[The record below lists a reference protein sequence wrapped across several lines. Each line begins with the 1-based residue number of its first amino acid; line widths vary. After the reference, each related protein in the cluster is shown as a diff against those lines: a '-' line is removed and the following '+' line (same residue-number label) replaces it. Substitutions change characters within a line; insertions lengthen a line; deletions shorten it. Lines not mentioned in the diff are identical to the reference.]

1 MSIDTTRTSKY
12 FLVCAG
18 GTGMRC
24 LQSFI
29 NLCSVGMFSGQTIDV
44 LLLDTDAENK
54 DKKNTENL
62 IQKYSK
68 LMHNNGE
75 SKSNKAGEFFSANI
89 NLYTF
94 IPDYSKETTKR
105 FTLIS
110 EIEKGDPL
118 VNKRL
123 GDLFYEEPVQEFDLS
138 HGYRA
143 QTHLGS
149 YLMYH
154 AFIDEIRKANS
165 NDDYKYSSQL
175 YKFVDRI
182 REANNEGEARIFSL
196 GSTFGGTGAS
206 SIPVMPIAITD
217 AAKIISGGMVQMDN
231 LFYGASLLSNY
242 FTFPSPSDAHKAK
255 DGIIADAQFFPYN
268 SAAALMYYI
277 KNQTILDTYKRFYIL
292 GWGEFNKIN
301 TADYKMKISGAKEG
315 KTATGG
321 KKQENPAHILEFMCA
336 FAAKHFFES
345 GKADDL
351 KTISKTEMVF
361 KGIEAMSKG
370 DEKIPVINFDDLVAS
385 PKGTSEKGIDDQ
397 FKENLYAF
405 MAFSSLLQERYKGRT
420 ENFLSDL
427 STYNSTYSL
436 TEMQIEALDHHCSYF
451 AMRTDTHDGD
461 EINIPGWFPQM
472 WHSLNEAP
480 EGTFLGIDPLVF
492 GKAIHKEDAKWM
504 PKWHKLYTE
513 TSNDNPFDVFVKR
526 FKKLNGSKDGAT
538 YEEFIND
545 IRKTFRSLT
554 EITIDPDENKI
565 KSENLEEQ
573 LN

>member
-1 MSIDTTRTSKY
+1 MSDTTRTSKY

-29 NLCSVGMFSGQTIDV
+29 NMCSLGMFSGQTIDV

-94 IPDYSKETTKR
+94 IPDYSTETTKR

-110 EIEKGDPL
+110 ELEKGDPA
-118 VNKRL
+118 VNRRL

-182 REANNEGEARIFSL
+182 REANSEGEARIFSL

-206 SIPVMPIAITD
+206 SIPVMPIAISD
-217 AAKIISGGMVQMDN
+217 SAKIISGGMVQMEN

-277 KNQTILDTYKRFYIL
+277 KDQTILDTYKRFYIL
-292 GWGEFNKIN
+292 GWGEFNKVN
-301 TADYKMKISGAKEG
+301 TADYKMKISGKKES

-321 KKQENPAHILEFMCA
+321 KKQENPAHILEFMSA
-336 FAAKHFFES
+336 FAAKHFFEK
-345 GKADDL
+345 GKAEEL
-351 KTISKTEMVF
+351 KTVSRTEMVF
-361 KGIEAMSKG
+361 KGIEAISKG
-370 DEKIPVINFDDLVAS
+370 DEKIPVINFEDLVS
-385 PKGTSEKGIDDQ
+385 TPSKSGEVSIDEQ
-397 FKENLYAF
+397 FRSNTYAF
-405 MAFSSLLQERYKGRT
+405 FAFSSLIQERYRGRT
-420 ENFLSDL
+420 ENLLNDL
-427 STYNSTYSL
+427 STYNSSYEL
-436 TEMQIEALDHHCSYF
+436 TDEQLEALDHHCSYF
-451 AMRTDTHDGD
+451 AMRKETIEGD
-461 EINIPGWFPQM
+461 EINIPGWFPQL

-480 EGTFLGIDPLVF
+480 DGTFLGMNPIVF
-492 GKAIHKEDAKWM
+492 GSPIVKGDVKWL
-504 PKWHKLYTE
+504 PKWHYLYEE
-513 TSNDNPFDVFVKR
+513 TIDDNPFDVFVKR
-526 FKKLNGSKDGAT
+526 FKKINGSVRKGT
-538 YEEFIND
+538 YGDFMSH
-545 IRKTFRSLT
+545 IRKTFTSFS
-554 EITIDPDENKI
+554 EISIDPDTTVVN
-565 KSENLEEQ
+565 SESLEEQ
-573 LN
+573 

>member
-1 MSIDTTRTSKY
+1 MAKDTTRTSKY

-24 LQSFI
+24 FQSFI
-29 NLCSVGMFSGQTIDV
+29 NLCALGMFSGQTIDV

-54 DKKNTENL
+54 DKKNSENL
-62 IQKYSK
+62 IQKYTK
-68 LMHNNGE
+68 LMHSSGE
-75 SKSNKAGEFFSANI
+75 AKANKAGDFFSAQI

-110 EIEKGDPL
+110 EIEKGDPA

-154 AFIDEIRKANS
+154 AFIDEIRKAS
-165 NDDYKYSSQL
+165 ANDDYKNSSDL

-277 KNQTILDTYKRFYIL
+277 KDKTILKTYKRFYIL
-292 GWGEFNKIN
+292 GWGDFNKIN
-301 TADYKMKISGAKEG
+301 VADYKMKISGKKEG

-336 FAAKHFFES
+336 FAAKHFFEN
-345 GKADDL
+345 GKVEDL
-351 KTISKTEMVF
+351 ISIGSTQMMF

-370 DEKIPVINFDDLVAS
+370 DEKIPVINFEDLVSS
-385 PKGTSEKGIDDQ
+385 PTEKLNAKGVDDQ
-397 FKENLYAF
+397 FQENLYAF
-405 MAFSSLLQERYKGRT
+405 LAFCSLLQERYEGRS
-420 ENFLSDL
+420 ENLLSDL
-427 STYNSTYSL
+427 ATYNSSYELSEEEIESL
-436 TEMQIEALDHHCSYF
+436 DFFCSYF
-451 AMRTDTHDGD
+451 SVRKETNDGD
-461 EINIPGWFPQM
+461 EIMIPGWFPQM

-480 EGTFLGIDPLVF
+480 DGTFLGINPIVF
-492 GKAIHKEDAKWM
+492 GKQTNWM
-504 PKWHKLYTE
+504 PNWSHLYEE
-513 TSNDNPFDVFVKR
+513 TANDNPFDVFVKK
-526 FKKLNGSKDGAT
+526 FKKINKSANGAN
-538 YEEFIND
+538 YNQFIKD
-545 IRKTFRSLT
+545 IRATFTSFNS
-554 EITIDPDENKI
+554 IKQSPDAARI
-565 KSENLEEQ
+565 KQEKLEEID
-573 LN
+573 N

>member
-1 MSIDTTRTSKY
+1 MIDTTKTSKY

-29 NLCSVGMFSGQTIDV
+29 NLCSVGMFAGQTIDV

-62 IQKYSK
+62 MQKYTK
-68 LMHNNGE
+68 LMHNTGE
-75 SKSNKAGEFFSANI
+75 AKSNKAGEFFSANI

-110 EIEKGDPL
+110 EIEKGDPS

-154 AFIDEIRKANS
+154 AFIEEIRKANAS
-165 NDDYKYSSQL
+165 DDYKYSSQL
-175 YKFVDRI
+175 YKFIDRI

-217 AAKIISGGMVQMDN
+217 AAKIISGGMVNMDN

-277 KNQTILDTYKRFYIL
+277 KDKTILKTYKRFYIL

-321 KKQENPAHILEFMCA
+321 KAQENPGHILEFISA
-336 FAAKHFFES
+336 FSAKHFFEQ
-345 GKADDL
+345 GKVDDL
-351 KTISKTEMVF
+351 TLIKSTEMMF
-361 KGIEAMSKG
+361 KGIDVMSKG
-370 DEKIPVINFDDLVAS
+370 DEKIPVFNFDDLVAS
-385 PKGTSEKGIDDQ
+385 PAQSGDKGIDEQ
-397 FKENLYAF
+397 LQENLYAF
-405 MAFSSLLQERYKGRT
+405 MAFSSLLQERYAGRV
-420 ENFLSDL
+420 ENLLSDL
-427 STYNSTYSL
+427 ATYNSSYNL
-436 TEMQIEALDHHCSYF
+436 NEEQIEALNHNCSYF
-451 AMRTDTHDGD
+451 SMMTETIDGD

-472 WHSLNEAP
+472 WHTLQEAP
-480 EGTFLGIDPLVF
+480 QGTFLGMDPHLF
-492 GKAIHKEDAKWM
+492 GKSSAKPWM
-504 PKWHKLYTE
+504 PNWSCLYKE
-513 TSNDNPFDVFVKR
+513 TVNENPFDVFVKR
-526 FKKLNGSKDGAT
+526 FKRINKNTKAGEYID
-538 YEEFIND
+538 FITD
-545 IRKTFRSLT
+545 IRNTFISFT
-554 EITIDPDENKI
+554 PIIIDPAATQI
-565 KSENLEEQ
+565 IEEVIEG
-573 LN
+573 

>member
-1 MSIDTTRTSKY
+1 MGNKKDTTRTSKY

-24 LQSFI
+24 MQSFI
-29 NLCSVGMFSGQTIDV
+29 NLCALGMFSGQTIDV

-62 IQKYSK
+62 IQKYAK
-68 LMHNNGE
+68 LMHSDGDA
-75 SKSNKAGEFFSANI
+75 KANKAGEFFSAQI

-110 EIEKGDPL
+110 EIEKGDPA

-123 GDLFYEEPVQEFDLS
+123 GDLFYEEPVQDFDLS

-154 AFIDEIRKANS
+154 AFIEEIRQANAS
-165 NDDYKYSSQL
+165 DEYKSSSDL
-175 YKFVDRI
+175 FKFVDRI

-217 AAKIISGGMVQMDN
+217 AAKIISGGMVEMDN

-277 KNQTILDTYKRFYIL
+277 KDKTILQTYKRFYIL

-301 TADYKMKISGAKEG
+301 VADYKMKISGKTGG

-321 KKQENPAHILEFMCA
+321 KKQENPAHILEFMSA
-336 FAAKHFFES
+336 FSAKHFFEH
-345 GKADDL
+345 GKVDEL
-351 KTISKTEMVF
+351 QTIATTEMMF
-361 KGIEAMSKG
+361 KAVESISKG
-370 DEKIPVINFDDLVAS
+370 DEKIPVINFDDLVSS
-385 PKGTSEKGIDDQ
+385 PNTTDKELSIDDQ
-397 FKENLYAF
+397 FRDNMYAF
-405 MAFSSLLQERYKGRT
+405 LSFCSLLQERYEGRT
-420 ENFLSDL
+420 ENLISDL
-427 STYNSTYSL
+427 FTYNSSYNLS
-436 TEMQIEALDHHCSYF
+436 EEEIEALDFFCSYF
-451 AMRTDTHDGD
+451 AMRKETDEGE
-461 EINIPGWFPQM
+461 EIAIPGWFAQM

-480 EGTFLGIDPLVF
+480 DGTFLGMDPVVF
-492 GKAIHKEDAKWM
+492 GKDTDWL
-504 PKWHKLYTE
+504 PNWNRLYTE
-513 TSNDNPFDVFVKR
+513 TANDNPFDEFVKR
-526 FKKLNGSKDGAT
+526 FKKLNHNAKGSDYKQ
-538 YEEFIND
+538 FLKD
-545 IRKTFRSLT
+545 IRSAFTSFTPIVVDPSAANRKTEQAT
-554 EITIDPDENKI
+554 E
-565 KSENLEEQ
+565 LV
-573 LN
+573 